1 MLCGSRSGTWRG
13 CRPLLG
19 LRTRSFRT
27 RCRLLG
33 ARLLNFALLWL
44 RTLYLGLGTLRLL
57 HGPLWLLKI
66 ALRFDRSLRRYV
78 VVGLYRLRRAYVVV
92 ETGPIRPWLIG
103 LIDSGAINLRPVP
116 TWLIGLVEPRPVR
129 PRLIDSWAI
138 HSRLV
143 HARAVLR
150 RLIDPWTI
158 DLWPV
163 CIGLVE
169 TLAVGTRLIDP
180 RPIPLWL
187 IAARPVESSGLVASG
202 PDGGLHAGGAGKGCL
217 GWASLVLV
225 EELLPV
231 L

>member
-1 MLCGSRSGTWRG
+1 LCRSGTWRG

-19 LRTRSFRT
+19 LRTRSFRA

-57 HGPLWLLKI
+57 RRPLWLLKV
-66 ALRFDRSLRRYV
+66 ALRFDRSLRRNV
-78 VVGLYRLRRAYVVV
+78 VVRLSRLYRAYVVIVV
-92 ETGPIRPWLIG
+92 EPRPIPTWLIG
-103 LIDSGAINLRPVP
+103 LIDSGAINLRPVH

-217 GWASLVLV
+217 GRASLVLV